1 MFPQYRAERA
11 FEPRA
16 RRGEQDFAVAFG
28 GVSEYNSGT
37 KWGKVEESVQ
47 ACGTVWGHG
56 AYWHYWYSAAWY
68 EKTREEPP
76 MLTGEYQHNMDPK
89 GRVTVPSKF
98 REDLGD
104 KFYVCKGLD
113 GCLFV
118 LSQSQWDKLCE
129 KVAAMPLSKG
139 KGIQRYFF
147 SGAAEVEP
155 DKQGRL
161 LIPPNLREFAG
172 LDKDVT
178 LIGAAVRAEIWDTR
192 RWQEYNDSQTE
203 ENLEESM
210 ELLDF

>member
-1 MFPQYRAERA
+1 
-11 FEPRA
+11 
-16 RRGEQDFAVAFG
+16 
-28 GVSEYNSGT
+28 
-37 KWGKVEESVQ
+37 
-47 ACGTVWGHG
+47 
-56 AYWHYWYSAAWY
+56 
-68 EKTREEPP
+68 

-155 DKQGRL
+155 DKQGRI